1 MEYIFDIVTRSISGE
16 KLAGNEELQLQQW
29 LSVPENKQAYSELQK
44 VWKLSNQF
52 QYNLNIDVESEWEQF
67 KNLRDSS
74 KVRQLNKPR
83 RLQLIAVAASI
94 IVLLGIFGIL
104 STKNN
109 QQYLYQTAQ
118 NTEQIQ
124 LPDNTRVWLNAES
137 SLLLD
142 KAYNKKNRNVKLKGE
157 AYFEVEKNAEL
168 PFIIESGK
176 GLRAKVLGTRFNLQ
190 VKEQSKTWALNVFS
204 GKVWFGNSRK
214 NALVVEKEQQ
224 VYFDTHSGIISK
236 QDVFNPNAISW
247 KSNQLIFNNTPVES
261 VASQLSEYFGKQVIL
276 PDNVQELRY
285 SGTFDNPNEK
295 NIAQVIALAMGWEY
309 KITNKAIVFTQKTKS
324 AGIQPLS

>member
-1 MEYIFDIVTRSISGE
+1 MENIFGIVTKSISGE
-16 KLAGNEELQLQQW
+16 KLTGNEELQLEQW
-29 LSVPENKQAYSELQK
+29 LSVPENKAVYTELQK

-52 QYNLNIDVESEWEQF
+52 RYNLNIDVDAEWEQF
-67 KNLRDSS
+67 KHLRDSN
-74 KVRQLNKPR
+74 KVRYLNKPP

-142 KAYNKKNRNVKLKGE
+142 KAYNKKNRNVKLRGE

-176 GLRAKVLGTRFNLQ
+176 GLRAKVLGTSFNLQ
-190 VKEQSKTWALNVFS
+190 VKEQSKTWALNVYS
-204 GKVWFGNSRK
+204 GKVWFGNTSK

-224 VYFDTHSGIISK
+224 VYFDTHSGTISK
-236 QDVFNPNAISW
+236 QEVFNPNAISW
-247 KSNQLIFNNTPVES
+247 KSNQLIFNNTPLES
-261 VASQLSEYFGKQVIL
+261 VASQLGEYFGKQVIL
-276 PDNVQELRY
+276 PENVQDLRY
-285 SGTFDNPNEK
+285 SGTFDNPSEK
-295 NIAQVIALAMGWEY
+295 NISQVIALAMGWEY
-309 KITNKAIVFTQKTKS
+309 KITNKAIVFTKKTKS

>member
-247 KSNQLIFNNTPVES
+247 KSNQLIFNNTPLES
-261 VASQLSEYFGKQVIL
+261 VASQLSEYFGKQVLL

-285 SGTFDNPNEK
+285 SGTFDNPSEK
-295 NIAQVIALAMGWEY
+295 NIVQVIALAMGWEY
-309 KITNKAIVFTQKTKS
+309 KITNKAIIFTKKS
-324 AGIQPLS
+324 KSSGIPPLS

>member
-1 MEYIFDIVTRSISGE
+1 MENIFDIVTKHISGE
-16 KLAGNEELQLQQW
+16 KLTGNEELQLQQW
-29 LSVPENKQAYSELQK
+29 LSVPENKAVYTELQK

-52 QYNLNIDVESEWEQF
+52 HYNLNIDVDAEWEHF
-67 KNLRDSS
+67 KHLRDSN
-74 KVRQLNKPR
+74 KVRYLNKPR

-168 PFIIESGK
+168 PFVIESGK
-176 GLRAKVLGTRFNLQ
+176 GLRAKVLGTSFNLQ

-204 GKVWFGNSRK
+204 GKVWFGNSNK

-224 VYFDTHSGIISK
+224 VYFDTHSGTISK
-236 QDVFNPNAISW
+236 QEVFNRNAISW
-247 KSNQLIFNNTPVES
+247 KNNQLIFNNTPLES

-285 SGTFDNPNEK
+285 SGTFDNPSEK

-309 KITNKAIVFTQKTKS
+309 KITNKAIVFTPKTKS